1 MEWEASQNNDEIND
15 VLNAVEEA
23 DKMEAE
29 QRKQE

>member
-29 QRKQE
+29 QKKQE